1 MSENVRSGRTVTDL
15 FGDLSRQVSALFRNE
30 VRLARAELSERM
42 GAAGGAVAM
51 LAAGAVLAVAAL
63 IVLLFALVTWLVEAF
78 EVSPALAALIVGVVV
93 ALVAY
98 GLVRVGLSRLK
109 ARNLA
114 PRRTVEQLSRD
125 AAVAKESFR

>member
-93 ALVAY
+93 ALAAY

>member
-51 LAAGAVLAVAAL
+51 LAAGAVLALAAL

-93 ALVAY
+93 ALAAY